1 MERQRFFHTFFQTAT
16 RARIDVIQL
25 MVDAEQ
31 GGFRLAI
38 TAKVVGICELAV
50 PSRLVLR
57 RKVIADVTTLVELTA
72 QNRTG
77 ISAILADSCPQRL
90 AAIDQIQMRLPEVQ
104 TPIRQIREQRI
115 TRCLIL
121 AGTLV
126 KPENRFAPRMIDAQR
141 CYQVLLLELDTVQQQ
156 GA

>member
-1 MERQRFFHTFFQTAT
+1 MERQRFFHTFFQTET

-77 ISAILADSCPQRL
+77 ISAILADYCPQRL

-104 TPIRQIREQRI
+104 T
-115 TRCLIL
+115 
-121 AGTLV
+121 
-126 KPENRFAPRMIDAQR
+126 RFAKSENSESHA
-141 CYQVLLLELDTVQQQ
+141 
-156 GA
+156 A